1 MHGLYVVHG
10 DLKGVLVFLKWN
22 VSTLTSHSPTKAN
35 ILISK
40 DRQARLADFGL
51 STITGAGARAAARD
65 SPTSVISDDSL
76 MSFTGGGT
84 CRWMSPELLDPERF
98 GIPQSEDNRPT
109 RQSDCYALGM
119 VIYEV
124 RVSVNRFMVVN
135 SCLTHTLGLM
145 RTSPLC
151 RHPLGS
157 YSHAGDHGGGSARK
171 IRESETSRIQRRTVE
186 DY

>member
-1 MHGLYVVHG
+1 M
-10 DLKGVLVFLKWN
+10 
-22 VSTLTSHSPTKAN
+22 LTSHSPTKAN

-40 DRQARLADFGL
+40 DRRARLADFGL
-51 STITGAGARAAARD
+51 STITGAGARTTGD

-124 RVSVNRFMVVN
+124 CVGVNRFTVVN
-135 SCLTHTLGLM
+135 SCLTV
-145 RTSPLC
+145 P
-151 RHPLGS
+151 
-157 YSHAGDHGGGSARK
+157 
-171 IRESETSRIQRRTVE
+171 
-186 DY
+186 